1 VGPTGGY
8 TGLGT
13 AAYMFTIPSVASVIA
28 YGFGGTGSA
37 GGTPSELSARNFG
50 SGNEESGLGLA
61 DDNFSIPNLMEIDN
75 EHFVQLDVRE
85 LAKFANTLSGCSNPQ
100 ITIGSVQMSNTTPE
114 GFEIGG
120 SFTVGNFGTTIYT
133 LRNMSPGVPADQ
145 FTLNLFLP
153 YTLAVP
159 NTVFTFNPSSLPSYP
174 YISVRA
180 YPPGS
185 VTGSGDVVIHTVSFS
200 VCL

>member
-1 VGPTGGY
+1 
-8 TGLGT
+8 
-13 AAYMFTIPSVASVIA
+13 MII
-28 YGFGGTGSA
+28 
-37 GGTPSELSARNFG
+37 
-50 SGNEESGLGLA
+50 
-61 DDNFSIPNLMEIDN
+61 
-75 EHFVQLDVRE
+75 DVRE
-85 LAKFANTLSGCSNPQ
+85 LAKFANTLSACSNPQ

-145 FTLNLFLP
+145 FTLNLFSP

-159 NTVFTFNPSSLPSYP
+159 NTVFTFNPFSLPSYP

-180 YPPGS
+180 YPPGP
-185 VTGSGDVVIHTVSFS
+185 VTGSGDVVIHTVNFS